1 MIVCINYADAKFQ
14 DSRSF
19 NTKTAYE
26 KGKADKVIEYSLK
39 DIDDLFKEKNK
50 SILSYKRGVGLWLWK
65 PYIIQKT
72 LQLVSEGDFVVYSDA
87 GTYFVN
93 NISWLTDVM
102 QADNNDVMVFEL
114 PLLERQFTKKETFVL
129 MDHHNY
135 NLNQILA
142 SYLVFRKS
150 AYSVDFVNEWLSFA
164 CDERIISFNK
174 FLPDVEE
181 FPDFISHREDQ
192 SILSVLCHK
201 KGINPYRDP
210 SQYGDRPW
218 EYANKMYKYRPHVFS
233 NSPYPRI
240 IVSTRNL
247 DPIKF
252 GRKEMIKTI
261 CNKLGLFTESFYFK
275 KNRIP
280 VCNKIQ

>member
-129 MDHHNY
+129 MDQHNY

-233 NSPYPRI
+233 YSPYPRI

>member
-129 MDHHNY
+129 MDQHNY

-201 KGINPYRDP
+201 KGIIHIEIRLNTEIDHGNM
-210 SQYGDRPW
+210 QIKCINTDR
-218 EYANKMYKYRPHVFS
+218 MYFQILHTPGY
-233 NSPYPRI
+233 
-240 IVSTRNL
+240 
-247 DPIKF
+247 
-252 GRKEMIKTI
+252 
-261 CNKLGLFTESFYFK
+261 
-275 KNRIP
+275 
-280 VCNKIQ
+280 